1 MFSLMHR
8 LITAATSLL
17 VVAALIG
24 CEKGVDSP
32 KLPSQ
37 AQNQDST
44 VDPSAQLEQT
54 PASSNT
60 TENSSDDQAPA
71 LAVEPYEI
79 EGIEVSLLKVQRA
92 SGKTLNVYWKM
103 TNQSSEDKTLVKCS
117 TSWYCKYQLAAG
129 TFGDGIY
136 IIDSANQK
144 KHMVLKADK
153 KPVVS
158 AVKTPLKVSPGSSIR
173 LWAKFPAPPADI
185 RSVSI
190 YLPGV
195 APMEDIPISE

>member
-1 MFSLMHR
+1 MFLPTRR
-8 LITAATSLL
+8 LIAAATTLL

-24 CEKGVDSP
+24 CERRVDSS
-32 KLPSQ
+32 KITSQ
-37 AQNQDST
+37 SQNQESA
-44 VDPSAQLEQT
+44 VDGAGQLEQT
-54 PASSNT
+54 PASSNAT
-60 TENSSDDQAPA
+60 NHASDDHGYA
-71 LAVEPYEI
+71 LAVEPYEL
-79 EGIEVSLLKVQRA
+79 EGIEVSLLKVKRA

-103 TNQSSEDKTLVKCS
+103 TNQSSEDKKLVKCS
-117 TSWYCKYQLAAG
+117 TSWYCPYQLAAG

-136 IIDSANQK
+136 IIDSINQK
-144 KHMVLKADK
+144 KHMVVRADK

-158 AVKTPLKVSPGSSIR
+158 TVKTPLTLSPGSSIS

-185 RSVSI
+185 EAVSI

>member
-1 MFSLMHR
+1 MFLLMHR

-32 KLPSQ
+32 KLLSQ

-44 VDPSAQLEQT
+44 VDPSVQLEQT

-60 TENSSDDQAPA
+60 TENPSDDQAPA

-103 TNQSSEDKTLVKCS
+103 TNQKVRKA
-117 TSWYCKYQLAAG
+117 KRG
-129 TFGDGIY
+129 RKRKIFGSAESYSY
-136 IIDSANQK
+136 INTC
-144 KHMVLKADK
+144 HRV
-153 KPVVS
+153 
-158 AVKTPLKVSPGSSIR
+158 
-173 LWAKFPAPPADI
+173 
-185 RSVSI
+185 
-190 YLPGV
+190 
-195 APMEDIPISE
+195 